1 MVIYTLIL
9 IFYITTN
16 TEVFVMNVA
25 ICDDNILIVNQVTS
39 FLKDYSQTNKYQF
52 DIFCFTGSS
61 EMLKSSRIFD
71 MAYIDVEMPEV
82 NGLELTKKLKAIN
95 PNIIIFIIT
104 SHQGYLD
111 DAMGLN
117 VFRFLSKPI
126 DKERFLKNTSAA
138 VNLYKNNTQ
147 NIIIDSPD
155 NIVNV
160 FTNDIIYITIDD
172 KKVRI
177 ITKNTE
183 YLSGKSFNKWRENLT
198 CFPCFAQP
206 HYSYIVNMNYIKS
219 IRKTNVTL
227 SSGGNTIDI
236 PISRRY
242 YNEFKTEFFKYVGT
256 VI

>member
-1 MVIYTLIL
+1 
-9 IFYITTN
+9 
-16 TEVFVMNVA
+16 MNVA
-25 ICDDNILIVNQVTS
+25 ICDDNVLIVNQVTA
-39 FLKDYSQTNKYQF
+39 FLKEYSQTNKYQF
-52 DIFCFTGSS
+52 EIFCFTGSS
-61 EMLKSSRIFD
+61 EMLKSGRTFD
-71 MAYIDVEMPEV
+71 MAYIDVEMPGV

-155 NIVNV
+155 NCVNV
-160 FTNDIIYITIDD
+160 FTNDIIYVTIAD

-177 ITKNTE
+177 ITKNEE
-183 YLSGKSFNKWRENLT
+183 YLSGKSFNTWKENLT
-198 CFPCFAQP
+198 RFPCFAQP

-219 IRKTNVTL
+219 IRKTDVTL
-227 SSGGNTIDI
+227 RHNDDTIDI

-242 YNEFKTEFFKYVGT
+242 YNDFKTEFFKYVGT

>member
-1 MVIYTLIL
+1 
-9 IFYITTN
+9 
-16 TEVFVMNVA
+16 MNVA
-25 ICDDNILIVNQVTS
+25 ICDDNILIINQVTS
-39 FLKDYSQTNKYQF
+39 FLKDYSKTNNYQF
-52 DIFCFTGSS
+52 DIFCFNGSS

-71 MAYIDVEMPEV
+71 MAYLDVEMPEV
-82 NGLELTKKLKAIN
+82 NGLELTKKLKDKN

-126 DKERFLKNTSAA
+126 DKKRFLKNTSAA
-138 VNLYKNNTQ
+138 INLYKNNTQ

-155 NIVNV
+155 NCVNV
-160 FTNDIIYITIDD
+160 FTNDIIYVTIDD

-177 ITKNTE
+177 ITKNEE
-183 YLSGKSFNKWRENLT
+183 YLSGKSFNTWKENLT
-198 CFPCFAQP
+198 RFPCFAQP

-236 PISRRY
+236 DIPISRRY
-242 YNEFKTEFFKYVGT
+242 YNDFKTEFFKYVGT